1 MKLLR
6 YGARGK
12 ELPGLLDAQGRY
24 EPSRA
29 TFPTLARSR
38 SLHKACKALLQ
49 IDLSALPP
57 VPGSPRL
64 GVPLAGTRKL
74 IVQRPELR

>member
-38 SLHKACKALLQ
+38 SLHKACKRSCRS
-49 IDLSALPP
+49 I
-57 VPGSPRL
+57 SPRCRPCL
-64 GVPLAGTRKL
+64 GVPVAGTRKL